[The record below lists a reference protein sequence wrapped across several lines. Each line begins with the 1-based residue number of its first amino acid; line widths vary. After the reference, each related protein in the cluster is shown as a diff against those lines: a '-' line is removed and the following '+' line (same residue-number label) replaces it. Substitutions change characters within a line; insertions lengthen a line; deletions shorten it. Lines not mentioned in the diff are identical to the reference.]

1 MADLPLLAE
10 GQLTNGEYLSAS
22 ALDDGWIQLQ
32 THTKQIILRVQPA
45 SLSLSHQNDDNL
57 LRVHIGSTEVSFALT
72 AEAVAE
78 FNALLVV
85 T

>member
-10 GQLTNGEYLSAS
+10 GKLINGEYLSAS

-78 FNALLVV
+78 FSALLVV